1 MTGGNRGAL
10 SATALPTANTNGP
23 VCLRVTHEAL
33 RLCRHTPIAGQQIA
47 MPNSSNRTNV
57 VIGQVHVTRGQIMI
71 TDAHYYRPTYGGRC
85 RPRGAGGEVI
95 VDT

>member
-1 MTGGNRGAL
+1 MR
-10 SATALPTANTNGP
+10 
-23 VCLRVTHEAL
+23 
-33 RLCRHTPIAGQQIA
+33 
-47 MPNSSNRTNV
+47 NSSNRTNV

-95 VDT
+95 VDTCNCGDGVFDVIAQKDANGRIIRLMIELF

>member
-1 MTGGNRGAL
+1 
-10 SATALPTANTNGP
+10 
-23 VCLRVTHEAL
+23 
-33 RLCRHTPIAGQQIA
+33 

-85 RPRGAGGEVI
+85 RPRGTGGEVI
-95 VDT
+95 VDTYNGRDGVFDVIAQKDANGRIIRLMIELF